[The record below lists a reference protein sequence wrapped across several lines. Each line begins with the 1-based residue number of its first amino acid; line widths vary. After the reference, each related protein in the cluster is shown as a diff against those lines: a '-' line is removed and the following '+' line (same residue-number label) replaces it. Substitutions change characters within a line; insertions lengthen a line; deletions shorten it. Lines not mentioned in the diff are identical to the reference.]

1 MQMIEGY
8 QQLFIMH
15 NALKVND
22 IIYAIL
28 QHVKSSKPDLLNMV
42 MTCST
47 FSNLALDMLWSQ
59 QDNLTPLVQCLPRD
73 TWTVWYGRTIIF
85 SRELLPTEWERVRIN
100 AARIREFIF
109 TGYTCRSPKPSGLV
123 LQQLFELFP
132 PAVLFPQLRTL
143 HFNTVSRHLLNFG
156 SELSLLRQF
165 LSPELESLTFNVLPG
180 APMHE
185 VEQLFD
191 ALFTEAPG
199 LRQLSLHSAHNLSA
213 CPSKVPKLPKKLN
226 GLSIGLLGMDLMKQI
241 ISNIQHLRSLQT
253 LTLALGKSVDMVL
266 QPSSGMPLELSM
278 LKHLYLPGARLEN
291 CISFLH
297 KVAMPQLSVL
307 EISYYT
313 AAQPAEIT
321 TVVESLSMSCKTFAS
336 LEDITVIDYSENPS
350 EELGPDDQLHS
361 SIFRPLL
368 RFRRLSSVKFID
380 IGKYCLDDAFIEDVA
395 VAWPDLC
402 TLTFASKV
410 PGKYQVT
417 LTSVL
422 SLATRCKS
430 LHDLH
435 LTFDATHFPT
445 LPRVPDGNL
454 RLWTTQTAI
463 RKLHVGHSRVS
474 KASRFHL
481 FLAVLFP
488 NLADLKYCFD
498 FDGLSAWIQLEKA
511 WSELL
516 IERENFAD
524 EAASWPNFL
533 LQLQP

>member
-1 MQMIEGY
+1 
-8 QQLFIMH
+8 MH

-22 IIYAIL
+22 IVYAIL
-28 QHVKSSKPDLLNMV
+28 QHVKSSKSDLRNMA

-59 QDNLTPLVQCLPRD
+59 QDSLIPLIQCLPRD
-73 TWTVWYGRTIIF
+73 TWKVWWGDIMDF
-85 SRELLPTEWERVRIN
+85 SREPLPTEWERVRIN
-100 AARIREFIF
+100 AARIRELIF
-109 TGYTCRSPKPSGLV
+109 TGNTRSPPRPS
-123 LQQLFELFP
+123 LQVVQRLFELFP
-132 PAVLFPQLRTL
+132 PAVLLPKLRTL
-143 HFNTVSRHLLNFG
+143 HFNTISRHWLDFG

-165 LSPELESLTFNVLPG
+165 LSPRLERLAYYIQPR

-191 ALFTEAPG
+191 AIFTQAPG
-199 LRQLSLHSAHNLSA
+199 LRQLSLHSAHKLSA
-213 CPSKVPKLPKKLN
+213 CPSKAPKLPKKLN
-226 GLSIGLLGMDLMKQI
+226 VLSIGPLRMDLMKQI
-241 ISNIQHLRSLQT
+241 IPDIQHLRSLQS
-253 LTLALGKSVDMVL
+253 LTLAVGKSFDMA
-266 QPSSGMPLELSM
+266 SGGIPLEFST
-278 LKHLYLPGARLEN
+278 LKHLYLTGARLEN
-291 CISFLH
+291 STSFLH
-297 KVAMPQLSVL
+297 KVTMPRLSVL

-313 AAQPAEIT
+313 ATGPAEIT
-321 TVVESLSMSCKTFAS
+321 AAIKSLSTSCKTFAF
-336 LEDITVIDYSENPS
+336 LENITVVDYSENPS

-395 VAWPDLC
+395 VAWPDLR
-402 TLTFASKV
+402 TLTFASDV
-410 PGKYQVT
+410 PGEYQVT

-445 LPRVPDGNL
+445 LPRAPDANL
-454 RLWTTQTAI
+454 ELWTTQTTLC
-463 RKLHVGHSRVS
+463 RLHVGHSKVS
-474 KASRFHL
+474 EASCLHL

-488 NLADLKYCFD
+488 NLADLKYCLH
-498 FDGLSAWIQLEKA
+498 FDGLSAWIKLENA

-516 IERENFAD
+516 IERENSPD
-524 EAASWPNFL
+524 EATSWPNSL

>member
-1 MQMIEGY
+1 
-8 QQLFIMH
+8 MH
-15 NALKVND
+15 NALRVND
-22 IIYAIL
+22 IVYVIL
-28 QHVKSSKPDLLNMV
+28 QHVKSSKPNLVNMA

-59 QDNLTPLVQCLPRD
+59 QDNLTPLIQCLPRD
-73 TWTVWYGRTIIF
+73 TWTVWYGSAIIF
-85 SRELLPTEWERVRIN
+85 SREPLPTEWERVRIN

-109 TGYTCRSPKPSGLV
+109 TGYTCRSPKPI
-123 LQQLFELFP
+123 
-132 PAVLFPQLRTL
+132 
-143 HFNTVSRHLLNFG
+143 SRHLLNFG

-165 LSPELESLTFNVLPG
+165 LSPELETLTFNVLPG
-180 APMHE
+180 TPMHE

-241 ISNIQHLRSLQT
+241 IPNIQHLRSLQT
-253 LTLALGKSVDMVL
+253 LTLALGKSVDVVF
-266 QPSSGMPLELSM
+266 QPSGGMPLELST

-297 KVAMPQLSVL
+297 KVTMPRLSVL

-313 AAQPAEIT
+313 TAQPPEIT
-321 TVVESLSMSCKTFAS
+321 AVIESLSTSCKTFAF
-336 LEDITVIDYSENPS
+336 LEDITVVDYSENPS

-395 VAWPDLC
+395 IAWPDLC

-410 PGKYQVT
+410 PGEYQVT

-445 LPRVPDGNL
+445 LPRAPDGNL
-454 RLWTTQTAI
+454 ELWTTQTAV
-463 RKLHVGHSRVS
+463 RKLHVGHSKVS
-474 KASRFHL
+474 EASRFHI

-488 NLADLKYCFD
+488 NLADLKYCFH

-516 IERENFAD
+516 IEREYSAD

-533 LQLQP
+533 LQLRP